1 MQNTIPDIP
10 FSTSNMIATS
20 ALIERWQAGD
30 ERAAQA
36 LYDHFWDR
44 TFRLAYGLLGDPD
57 DAEEVAQDALY
68 YALANIARFDPNRA
82 AFSTWLHTITV
93 SRCRNRHRRKR
104 LSWSSLTTW
113 LMHGGDVPDLTPS
126 QEQRVVR
133 AEAQSEV
140 WEAVQSLSPRL
151 REAVLLRYWA
161 GHTYREMADILGC
174 PVPTAQS
181 RVRLAYQSLRT
192 ALTPESLADLGDVE
206 ERIVR

>member
-1 MQNTIPDIP
+1 MPPSN
-10 FSTSNMIATS
+10 SNMIPIS

-44 TFRLAYGLLGDPD
+44 TFWLAYGLLGDAD
-57 DAEEVAQDALY
+57 DAEEVAQDTLY

-82 AFSTWLHTITV
+82 AFSTWLHAIAV
-93 SRCRNRHRRKR
+93 SRCRNKRRGLRPR
-104 LSWSSLTTW
+104 LVSLRDW
-113 LMHGGDVPDLTPS
+113 LGLGGDVPDSTPG
-126 QEQRVVR
+126 QEKTIIQ
-133 AEAQSEV
+133 AETQSEI
-140 WEAVQSLSPRL
+140 WEAVQGLSPRL

-161 GHTYREMADILGC
+161 GHTYREMADILDC

-181 RVRLAYQSLRT
+181 RVRLAYRNLRA
-192 ALTPESLADLGDVE
+192 ALAPESLTDLGDLE

>member
-1 MQNTIPDIP
+1 MQNNPDIP
-10 FSTSNMIATS
+10 FNDSNMVAIS

-44 TFRLAYGLLGDPD
+44 TFWLAYGLLGDPD

-68 YALANIARFDPNRA
+68 YALSNIARFDPNRA

-93 SRCRNRHRRKR
+93 SRSRNRHRRRR
-104 LSWSSLTTW
+104 LNWSSLTIW
-113 LMHGGDVPDLTPS
+113 LTRGSDIPDPAS
-126 QEQRVVR
+126 DQEQKVIRT
-133 AEAQSEV
+133 EAKSEV

-174 PVPTAQS
+174 PVPTVQS
-181 RVRLAYQSLRT
+181 RVRLAFQRLRT
-192 ALTPESLADLGDVE
+192 DLAPESLVDLGDVE
-206 ERIVR
+206 ERITR

>member
-1 MQNTIPDIP
+1 MQNDPIIPLNNI
-10 FSTSNMIATS
+10 NMIAIS

-44 TFRLAYGLLGDPD
+44 TFWLAYGLLGDAD

-68 YALANIARFDPNRA
+68 YALANITRFDPNRA

-93 SRCRNRHRRKR
+93 SRSRNRHRRRR
-104 LSWSSLTTW
+104 LDWSSLTAW
-113 LMHGGDVPDLTPS
+113 LTGGSDVPDPS
-126 QEQRVVR
+126 PGQEKTIIR

-140 WEAVQSLSPRL
+140 WEAVQGLSPRL

-181 RVRLAYQSLRT
+181 RVRLAYQSLR
-192 ALTPESLADLGDVE
+192 AVLAPESLVDLGDVE
-206 ERIVR
+206 ERITR

>member
-1 MQNTIPDIP
+1 
-10 FSTSNMIATS
+10 MIAIS

-44 TFRLAYGLLGDPD
+44 TFWLAYGLLGEAN
-57 DAEEVAQDALY
+57 DAEEVAQDAMY
-68 YALANIARFDPNRA
+68 YALSSIDRYDSQRGSFN
-82 AFSTWLHTITV
+82 TWLHTITV
-93 SRCRNRHRRKR
+93 SRCRNKRRGLRPR
-104 LSWSSLTTW
+104 LVSLTSW
-113 LMHGGDVPDLTPS
+113 LGWGGDVPDSMPL
-126 QEQRVVR
+126 QEKKVIQ

-140 WEAVQSLSPRL
+140 WNAVQALSANL

-181 RVRLAYQSLRT
+181 RVRLAFERLRD
-192 ALTPESLADLGDVE
+192 ALAPESLADFGDVE
-206 ERIVR
+206 ERIAQ

>member
-1 MQNTIPDIP
+1 MQNDPDTQLTK
-10 FSTSNMIATS
+10 SHMIAVS

-44 TFRLAYGLLGDPD
+44 TFWLAYGLLGDPD

-68 YALANIARFDPNRA
+68 YALSNIARFDQNRA

-93 SRCRNRHRRKR
+93 SRSRNRYRRRR

-113 LMHGGDVPDLTPS
+113 LRRGGDVPDPAPG
-126 QEQRVVR
+126 QEQKAIRT
-133 AEAQSEV
+133 EAKSIV
-140 WEAVQSLSPRL
+140 WEAVQGLTPRL
-151 REAVLLRYWA
+151 REAVLLRYWV

-181 RVRLAYQSLRT
+181 RVRLAFQRLRD
-192 ALTPESLADLGDVE
+192 ALAPESLIDLGDVE
-206 ERIVR
+206 ERITR

>member
-1 MQNTIPDIP
+1 
-10 FSTSNMIATS
+10 MIAVS

-44 TFRLAYGLLGDPD
+44 TFWLAYGLLGDPD

-68 YALANIARFDPNRA
+68 YALANITRFDPNRA

-93 SRCRNRHRRKR
+93 SRSRNRYRRRR
-104 LSWSSLTTW
+104 LRWSSLTGW
-113 LMHGGDVPDLTPS
+113 MMRGGDVPDPS
-126 QEQRVVR
+126 PNHEQKVIQI
-133 AEAQSEV
+133 EAKSEV
-140 WEAVQSLSPRL
+140 WKAVQKLSPRL
-151 REAVLLRYWA
+151 REAILLRYWA
-161 GHTYREMADILGC
+161 GYTYREMADILSC

-181 RVRLAYQSLRT
+181 RVRLAFQRLR
-192 ALTPESLADLGDVE
+192 ADLAPENLVDLGDVE

>member
-1 MQNTIPDIP
+1 
-10 FSTSNMIATS
+10 MIAIS

-44 TFRLAYGLLGDPD
+44 TFWLAYGLLGNAD

-68 YALANIARFDPNRA
+68 YALTNIARFDPNRA
-82 AFSTWLHTITV
+82 SFSTWLHTITV
-93 SRCRNRHRRKR
+93 SRCRNRQRRQR
-104 LSWSSLTTW
+104 LNWSSLTNW
-113 LMHGGDVPDLTPS
+113 LTRGGDVPDQAPGH
-126 QEQRVVR
+126 EQKIMRT
-133 AEAQSEV
+133 ETQSEV

-161 GHTYREMADILGC
+161 GHTYREMADILNC

-181 RVRLAYQSLRT
+181 RVRLAFEQLRA
-192 ALTPESLADLGDVE
+192 ALAPESLVDFGDVE
-206 ERIVR
+206 KRIVQ

>member
-1 MQNTIPDIP
+1 
-10 FSTSNMIATS
+10 MIAIS
-20 ALIERWQAGD
+20 ALIERWRAGD

-44 TFRLAYGLLGDPD
+44 TFWLAYGLLGDAD

-68 YALANIARFDPNRA
+68 YALSNIARFDPNRGS
-82 AFSTWLHTITV
+82 FNTWLHTIAV
-93 SRCRNRHRRKR
+93 SRSRNKRRGWRPR
-104 LSWSSLTTW
+104 LVSLRDW
-113 LMHGGDVPDLTPS
+113 LGWGGDVLDSTS
-126 QEQRVVR
+126 HQERTLIQ

-140 WEAVQSLSPRL
+140 WEAIQGLSPCL

-161 GHTYREMADILGC
+161 GHTYREMADIMGC

-192 ALTPESLADLGDVE
+192 ALASESLADLGDVE
-206 ERIVR
+206 ERIV